1 MKLGFIGIGAIGLP
15 MATRL
20 HEAGY
25 ELVVYDINREAT
37 KSLVESGGE
46 PAESPR
52 DVAERAE
59 ILLLSLPTP
68 DVVQSVVLGADGVV
82 QGAKAKT
89 IVDLSTTGPTASAE
103 IAAQAAAFGKVM
115 MDAPV
120 SGGVGGAAKGT
131 LAVMVSG
138 KRESF
143 DQVEPILKHLG
154 KPFFVGDK
162 AGQGQTM
169 KLLNNVL
176 SANVM
181 AATHEMMVL
190 GVKAGLDAA
199 TMIDVLNAGSGA
211 NSATRDKYPRAIL
224 NRKFDYGFRTNL
236 MRKDIRLAQTFA
248 REMNVNTRI
257 ADATIETW
265 ELAEAEFGEEDFTN
279 LVKVLEREA
288 GVIVGD

>member
-15 MATRL
+15 MAKRL
-20 HEAGY
+20 RDAGY

-37 KSLVESGGE
+37 QSFVDNGGE
-46 PAESPR
+46 VAASPR
-52 DVAERAE
+52 NVAERAE

-68 DVVQSVVLGADGVV
+68 DVVKNVVLGADGAVH
-82 QGAKAKT
+82 GTKATT

-103 IAAQAAAFGKVM
+103 ICAQAASFDKVM

-120 SGGVGGAAKGT
+120 SGGIGGAAKGT

-138 KRESF
+138 KRKSF
-143 DQVEPILKHLG
+143 DEVEPILKHLG

-236 MRKDIRLAQTFA
+236 MLKDIRLAQTFA
-248 REMNVNTRI
+248 REMDVKTRV
-257 ADATIETW
+257 ADATIATW
-265 ELAEAEFGEEDFTN
+265 ALAEAEFGEDDFTN

-288 GVIVGD
+288 GVVVGD